1 MIKTIENI
9 DFRIEKTDYDYEY
22 QSELT
27 NKLDFINS
35 DFSQEIINEI
45 VLWKINRY
53 AKLSSET
60 IELINQ
66 IPNADFIDKNLTIN
80 ILKSLLNTKGVQL
93 PMASTILR
101 FKNPMIYQIID
112 QRVYRILYGKEL
124 SLSNSKSDKRIVEN
138 IDLYIRYLDDLRLAC
153 SKIRIPF
160 DQADRILY
168 ETDKRI
174 NSKIKLK
181 NYG

>member
-60 IELINQ
+60 IEL
-66 IPNADFIDKNLTIN
+66 
-80 ILKSLLNTKGVQL
+80 
-93 PMASTILR
+93 
-101 FKNPMIYQIID
+101 
-112 QRVYRILYGKEL
+112 
-124 SLSNSKSDKRIVEN
+124 
-138 IDLYIRYLDDLRLAC
+138 
-153 SKIRIPF
+153 
-160 DQADRILY
+160 
-168 ETDKRI
+168 
-174 NSKIKLK
+174 
-181 NYG
+181 